1 MIDAEQS
8 YLQEAID
15 NIVIDLQRRYNT
27 GAYPVVFGTYQV
39 RRKGRVMCWCMS
51 ITLVPINTTCL
62 QQTQCYLKDARQRMH
77 TDMDRAARL
86 GYHFAAKLV
95 RACVRA

>member
-39 RRKGRVMCWCMS
+39 RRKGSDMCGCMT
-51 ITLVPINTTCL
+51 IVL
-62 QQTQCYLKDARQRMH
+62 
-77 TDMDRAARL
+77 
-86 GYHFAAKLV
+86 
-95 RACVRA
+95 